1 MRSLIAALVV
11 LGSSTASAFCGFY
24 VAGGG
29 AELFNNATQVVLMRN
44 GTRTVLSMQNNYQG
58 PPEDFAMVI
67 PVPIVL
73 QKENVKTLTRNVFD
87 KIDKLSAPRLVEYWE
102 QDPCYQPEYE
112 RRRSEEKMSAKK
124 SMAAP
129 AARSM
134 DFDDRVV
141 VEAQFD
147 VGEYEI
153 VVLSAEDAMGLE
165 RWLKKNGY
173 NIPSG
178 AEPLFRPYIQQ
189 GMKFFVAR
197 VNSKKVT
204 FANGMATLSPL
215 RFHYDS
221 EKFELP
227 VRLGLINAKEKQDLI
242 VHVLA
247 RGQRYEVANKPNVT
261 IPTNIDLV
269 PSTKSEFG
277 PFYASLFDKTQAK
290 NGNAV
295 VTEYAWDANSCDPC
309 PTPALSMSDLIAF
322 GLDVIDGATASAVE
336 PNIEVKNLTDL
347 PAQEQQYVGQAV
359 NSIKQQ
365 SLARQMRNVNWRGFV
380 VTRLHARYDKKS
392 LGDDLVFRAAPPIA
406 GGREFLTDGNKLEQ
420 GSVSYGTN
428 MFQGRY
434 AIRYPWTG
442 EIACSNPVRGRW
454 GGNPNGGRARPEP
467 LQNAT
472 FVPRNKEL
480 SGFVE
485 SPVAEL
491 GIKGQK
497 KVAGTPVNVK

>member
-204 FANGMATLSPL
+204 FTNGMATLSPL

-269 PSTKSEFG
+269 PSTKSE
-277 PFYASLFDKTQAK
+277 
-290 NGNAV
+290 
-295 VTEYAWDANSCDPC
+295 
-309 PTPALSMSDLIAF
+309 
-322 GLDVIDGATASAVE
+322 
-336 PNIEVKNLTDL
+336 
-347 PAQEQQYVGQAV
+347 
-359 NSIKQQ
+359 
-365 SLARQMRNVNWRGFV
+365 
-380 VTRLHARYDKKS
+380 
-392 LGDDLVFRAAPPIA
+392 
-406 GGREFLTDGNKLEQ
+406 
-420 GSVSYGTN
+420 
-428 MFQGRY
+428 
-434 AIRYPWTG
+434 
-442 EIACSNPVRGRW
+442 
-454 GGNPNGGRARPEP
+454 
-467 LQNAT
+467 
-472 FVPRNKEL
+472 
-480 SGFVE
+480 
-485 SPVAEL
+485 
-491 GIKGQK
+491 
-497 KVAGTPVNVK
+497 